1 VTTVELDPVDPNAR
15 GIWRN
20 ALDLMGQLEGDW
32 TLIGGLMVQLH
43 AERYDGVG
51 ARPTNDIDI
60 LANSRTRPSY
70 TERISEKLTHLGYQ
84 LSAPAG
90 FDRGTAYRFRRD
102 DEIVDVLGP
111 DGVGANPPRTVGNL
125 ETIQVEGGTQGLSR
139 TEPVVVRLDG
149 NETEIRCPSLLGAI
163 LLKSRSVTNK
173 KRDQD
178 REDLIRLLTCVHDP
192 RAMSAEL
199 KAGERRWLLNAQ
211 KKLDVDDPDLT
222 RLFSA
227 EQIRLARVTYRLL
240 VVG

>member
-1 VTTVELDPVDPNAR
+1 
-15 GIWRN
+15 
-20 ALDLMGQLEGDW
+20 
-32 TLIGGLMVQLH
+32 
-43 AERYDGVG
+43 
-51 ARPTNDIDI
+51 
-60 LANSRTRPSY
+60 
-70 TERISEKLTHLGYQ
+70 
-84 LSAPAG
+84 
-90 FDRGTAYRFRRD
+90 
-102 DEIVDVLGP
+102 
-111 DGVGANPPRTVGNL
+111 
-125 ETIQVEGGTQGLSR
+125 
-139 TEPVVVRLDG
+139 VVVRLDG

-211 KKLDVDDPDLT
+211 KKVDVDDPDLT